1 MKKHPKKSI
10 FRVLIEKQTYRSFQC
25 LIQRKN
31 TKNYGK
37 TLAESVNRLDSY
49 LSEYQ
54 YIFKSKTKKFFDK
67 AEKYVHGLFISN
79 LRNIERICEEQVD
92 ADYFQM
98 QHFITNSNW
107 NAREAI
113 DHSAVLTSRS
123 LPKRKLTGLIIDET
137 GTVKKG
143 KGSVGVGWQYCGNVG
158 KTANSQVAVVGCLSN
173 GDFASMTDA
182 RLYLPEDWCNDPN
195 RCEEVG
201 IPDECRVFKTKTELA
216 YDIVQHHKKLGVEF
230 DNCLMQSQRKAGGLR

>member
-1 MKKHPKKSI
+1 MKKHPKNSI

-37 TLAESVNRLDSY
+37 TLADSVNQLDSY

-54 YIFKSKTKKFFDK
+54 YIFENKTKKFFDK

-98 QHFITNSNW
+98 QYFITNSKW

-113 DHSAVLTSRS
+113 DHSTVLTSRS

-143 KGSVGVGWQYCGNVG
+143 KVSVGVGWQ
-158 KTANSQVAVVGCLSN
+158 
-173 GDFASMTDA
+173 
-182 RLYLPEDWCNDPN
+182 
-195 RCEEVG
+195 
-201 IPDECRVFKTKTELA
+201 
-216 YDIVQHHKKLGVEF
+216 
-230 DNCLMQSQRKAGGLR
+230 